1 VNLAKNQLKVFF
13 SFLFFIMSL
22 NALLV
27 LWTDPYRVWNQSWV
41 LKTQTHMNFY
51 LRKFELMPQ
60 SHEVE
65 SIILGSSTSEN
76 FVTQDIEAV
85 FGGKA
90 FHLSV
95 AGSQT
100 LGRMTLI
107 RLAQQKFPNLK
118 RVIYISDFYEF
129 NDNYEDY
136 LPPEVID
143 NDFLNKQR
151 PKLSL
156 EWKHPSWV
164 RHFWQLFSHVVIE
177 KSFKQIGKAIS
188 GQEKFIYN
196 KKGDVV
202 AWSEVPG
209 QKISP
214 QDCEKLQQVALRQQ
228 PENISPWLSSKIQES
243 VIEYTTGVLK
253 DFQYSQR
260 TLQMYGELQ
269 KNLSSKNIELMI
281 VASPWHPRFEKAV
294 FNQYGLQEP
303 YQSWLNDLKT
313 LGEQSHTSVWTPSQA
328 FPIPQLKP
336 YWRDGVHYS
345 RAVSGTLLSQL
356 STSE

>member
-65 SIILGSSTSEN
+65 SIILGASTSEN

-202 AWSEVPG
+202 AWSEVPA
-209 QKISP
+209 QEISA
-214 QDCEKLQQVALRQQ
+214 QSREQLKVLALSQQGDT
-228 PENISPWLSSKIQES
+228 ISPWLSSKIQES

-260 TLQMYGELQ
+260 TLQMYTELQ
-269 KNLSSKNIELMI
+269 KELTAKSIDLLI
-281 VASPWHPRFEKAV
+281 VASPWHPKFKKTV
-294 FNQYGLQEP
+294 FNQYELQKDYEAWLTDLQSLGLSSQTTVWVPTE
-303 YQSWLNDLKT
+303 
-313 LGEQSHTSVWTPSQA
+313 SH
-328 FPIPQLKP
+328 PIPTLKP
-336 YWRDGVHYS
+336 HWRDGVHYS
-345 RAVSGTLLSQL
+345 REVSGALLSQL